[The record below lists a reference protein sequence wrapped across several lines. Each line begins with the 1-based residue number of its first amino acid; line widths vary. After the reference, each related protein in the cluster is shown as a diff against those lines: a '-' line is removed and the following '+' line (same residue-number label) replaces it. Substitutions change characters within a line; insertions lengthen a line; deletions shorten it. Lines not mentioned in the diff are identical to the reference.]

1 MKKISLR
8 NTETHTQPEN
18 GYESFRINNMHE
30 KQEKLETIV
39 RRVLSEDINTRNS
52 DQLLTLKVWYEISPS
67 SFCQIL
73 SEWYVSVEAIKTHL
87 PQENSVKRVRAK
99 IQNDH
104 QELKPTDEAV
114 LLKRSKSKKNQ
125 ETLSQWESKNLE

>member
-1 MKKISLR
+1 
-8 NTETHTQPEN
+8 
-18 GYESFRINNMHE
+18 MHE